1 MIAYLKGEILE
12 VKEDG
17 AIILCGGV
25 GYEVNLPH
33 SSALEL
39 AAGTEAAFY
48 VAESISPYDGTV
60 LYGFLTK
67 EDKDLWYLFK
77 TAIPNT
83 GPKKAMEFL
92 NKALRSVADFHNAI
106 IKRDPKILTGI
117 FGFTAKTAEKL
128 INSLKD
134 KMDAIAVQGESK
146 IKVLDEAP
154 YLSGVMEALGAL
166 GYSAAEARRAM
177 EKLQTEGINP
187 NDKIENIIKEAL
199 RVLKKWAT
207 KTKF

>member
-17 AIILCGGV
+17 AVILVNGV
-25 GYEVNLPH
+25 GYEVNLAH

-39 AAGTEAAFY
+39 EGGKDAAFY

-60 LYGFLTK
+60 LYAFLNK
-67 EDKDLWYLFK
+67 EDKELWTLFK

-83 GPKKAMEFL
+83 GPKKALEFL

-106 IKRDPKILTGI
+106 VKRDPKILTGI

-134 KMDAIAVQGESK
+134 KMDAVTVQGESK
-146 IKVLDEAP
+146 ITVMDEAP
-154 YLSGVMEALGAL
+154 YMSGVLEALAAL
-166 GYSAAEARRAM
+166 GYSPTEARRAI
-177 EKLQTEGINP
+177 EKLYAEGINP
-187 NDKIENIIKEAL
+187 NDKIENIIREAL
-199 RVLKKWAT
+199 RVLKK
-207 KTKF
+207 

>member
-17 AIILCGGV
+17 AVILCGGV

-33 SSALEL
+33 PTAQELTAGQPVAL
-39 AAGTEAAFY
+39 Y

-60 LYGFLTK
+60 LYGFTHK
-67 EDKDLWYLFK
+67 EDKDLWMLFK

-92 NKALRSVADFHNAI
+92 NKALRSVADFHQAI
-106 IKRDPKILTGI
+106 LKRDPKILTGI

-134 KMDAIAVQGESK
+134 KMDAVTVQGESK
-146 IKVLDEAP
+146 IKVLDETP
-154 YLSGVMEALGAL
+154 YLANVLEALGAL
-166 GYSAAEARRAM
+166 GYSAAEARRA
-177 EKLQTEGINP
+177 LDTLHTQGIGP
-187 NDKIENIIKEAL
+187 NEKIETIIKEAL
-199 RVLKKWAT
+199 RVLKK
-207 KTKF
+207 

>member
-17 AIILCGGV
+17 AIILCGGI
-25 GYEVNLPH
+25 GYEVNLAH

-39 AAGTEAAFY
+39 TAGQQTALY

-60 LYGFLTK
+60 LYGFLNK
-67 EDKDLWYLFK
+67 EDKELWTLFK

-83 GPKKAMEFL
+83 GPKKALEFL

-106 IKRDPKILTGI
+106 LKRDPKILTGI

-134 KMDAIAVQGESK
+134 KMDSLTVQGQSK

-154 YLSGVMEALGAL
+154 YLSGVLEALGAL

-177 EKLQTEGINP
+177 EKLQDEGVNP
-187 NDKIENIIKEAL
+187 NEPLEKIIREAL
-199 RVLKKWAT
+199 RVLKK
-207 KTKF
+207 

>member
-25 GYEVNLPH
+25 GYEVNLAH

-39 AAGTEAAFY
+39 TAGTEAAFY

-117 FGFTAKTAEKL
+117 FAFPLNGNGVHFIFQGVNQFFGCFGGETK
-128 INSLKD
+128 NS
-134 KMDAIAVQGESK
+134 
-146 IKVLDEAP
+146 
-154 YLSGVMEALGAL
+154 
-166 GYSAAEARRAM
+166 R
-177 EKLQTEGINP
+177 
-187 NDKIENIIKEAL
+187 
-199 RVLKKWAT
+199 
-207 KTKF
+207 